1 MIRMNDV
8 SSSLLASGLSHLFST
23 PKMNDGFAEPLQ
35 KSETKI
41 WEEHHEFYNDNHQQ
55 GRSR

>member
-1 MIRMNDV
+1 MSQVPFSVRLI
-8 SSSLLASGLSHLFST
+8 ASVQYS
-23 PKMNDGFAEPLQ
+23 KMNGFAEPLQ